1 MYIISMTWASFL
13 KKESMSL
20 RKKDYLS
27 FKALIESEIE
37 KIMNDPEALERIYD
51 KIDERLE
58 IKNSN
63 ENHA

>member
-27 FKALIESEIE
+27 FKALIESEKE